1 MGAGGAAS
9 RGLTSPG
16 ACGYKRAMQVHGSC
30 VARGGAGV
38 LLLGPSGAGKSD
50 LALRLLDR
58 GFALVADDRVDIADG
73 CAQAPAALAGL
84 LEVRG
89 LGIVKLAHCAS
100 ARLALVVELGAA
112 AARLPAPARYAPLD
126 LPLLALDAAAASA
139 AQRVE
144 WALDCALGARAQLA
158 GAFAA

>member
-1 MGAGGAAS
+1 
-9 RGLTSPG
+9 
-16 ACGYKRAMQVHGSC
+16 MQIHGTC
-30 VARGGAGV
+30 VALTGAGV

-58 GFALVADDRVDIADG
+58 GFTLVADDRVDVVDG
-73 CAQAPAALAGL
+73 TASAPIALAGM

-89 LGIVKLAHCAS
+89 LGLLQFPCEPT
-100 ARLALVVELGAA
+100 ARLVLVIELGTAD
-112 AARLPAPARYAPLD
+112 RLPLPARYAPLD
-126 LPLLALDAAAASA
+126 LPLVVLNPAGASA

-144 WALDCALGARAQLA
+144 LALQCALGIRAQRA